1 MRGGRYAG
9 VRYGDIEAESGGGDG
24 LAKNC
29 RQKVCAVGF
38 APFEDAAV
46 AAIPLRGFAYV
57 KVG

>member
-1 MRGGRYAG
+1 
-9 VRYGDIEAESGGGDG
+9 VRYGEIEAESGGGDD
-24 LAKNC
+24 LAKTC

-38 APFEDAAV
+38 ALFEDAAV